1 MALPIKHPKES
12 YMQSTE
18 MIKPEDIIDIV
29 FRRRW
34 YILTP
39 VFLSLIFGIYYAS
52 TAPRIYEATTLVMV
66 EPQQVPE
73 DFVRSVVTDDAES
86 MLGIISQQITSRAYL
101 KRIVEDFNLMPK
113 NRPDFFLEDIIESMK
128 KKINVSVRRDR
139 HGTNTFSISYKDTN
153 PRRAM
158 EITNALAGNY
168 IETNLVER
176 ESQAA
181 GTNTFLE
188 GELETVRKRL
198 LEKENELKEYRR
210 QFMGQLPEQLGS
222 NLSMLQGLQ
231 NQLTSKETS
240 LRDLK
245 NRLAEVENQTAT
257 SSEGDTDPNDIGSL
271 KRKLDDLLMRYT
283 ENHPDVTRLRNRI
296 EELEKHPPGRKTGLT
311 TSSPFSPKKAQLL
324 SDRATLEYQIAQLQS
339 QIRIYQLRVEETPKR
354 EQELISLKRDYDNVD
369 NLYKSLLKRKLESE
383 ISISMERKQK
393 GEKYRVLDIAQIP
406 KRPIE
411 PNLKRIFMLTMA
423 VGFGLGCG
431 LTFLLEFLD
440 SSYRRPEKVEED
452 FKIPVIATIPAI
464 YPPKAVFKKRIE
476 MGLCSLFALL
486 ILALIG
492 AFTFFTLGGNDQAF
506 DIVKKIVSI

>member
-1 MALPIKHPKES
+1 
-12 YMQSTE
+12 MQSTE
-18 MIKPEDIIDIV
+18 MIKPEDVIDVV

-39 VFLSLIFGIYYAS
+39 LFLALIYGIFYAA

-66 EPQQVPE
+66 EPQQVPKE
-73 DFVRSVVTDDAES
+73 FVRSVVTDDAES
-86 MLGIISQQITSRAYL
+86 MLNIISQQITSHAYL
-101 KRIVEDFNLMPK
+101 ERIINDFNLMPK
-113 NRPDFFLEDIIESMK
+113 NKPDFFIEDAIEALK
-128 KKINVSVRRDR
+128 QNVKIKVNRDR
-139 HGTNTFSISYKDTN
+139 RGTDTFSISYKSTN

-158 EITNALAGNY
+158 EITNALASNF
-168 IETNLVER
+168 IEANMIER
-176 ESQAA
+176 EYQATD
-181 GTNTFLE
+181 TNTFLE

-198 LEKENELKEYRR
+198 IEKEDELKEYRQR
-210 QFMGQLPEQLGS
+210 FMGELPEQLGS
-222 NLSMLQGLQ
+222 NLSVLQGLQ
-231 NQLTSKETS
+231 NQLTAKEAS

-245 NRLAEVENQTAT
+245 IRLAEVENQAAT
-257 SSEGDTDPNDIGSL
+257 SSEGVADPNDIGSL

-296 EELEKHPPGRKTGLT
+296 EDLEKLPADGKTGQISDRPFSYRKTE
-311 TSSPFSPKKAQLL
+311 LL
-324 SDRATLEYQIAQLQS
+324 RDKSALEFQIAQLQS

-354 EQELISLKRDYDNVD
+354 EQELISLKRDYNNVD

-393 GEKYRVLDIAQIP
+393 GEKYNVINRAQIP

-411 PNLKRIFMLTMA
+411 PDLKRIFMLTLA
-423 VGFGLGCG
+423 AGFGLGCG
-431 LTFLLEFLD
+431 LAFLLEFLD

-452 FKIPVIATIPAI
+452 FDIPVIATIPAI
-464 YPPKAVFKKRIE
+464 YPLKAVYKKRIE

-492 AFTFFTLGGNDQAF
+492 AFSLATLGGNDQAF

>member
-1 MALPIKHPKES
+1 
-12 YMQSTE
+12 MQSTE
-18 MIKPEDIIDIV
+18 MLKPEDVIDVV

-39 VFLSLIFGIYYAS
+39 LFLALIFGIYYAA

-66 EPQQVPE
+66 EPQQVPKE
-73 DFVRSVVTDDAES
+73 FVRTVVTDDAES
-86 MLGIISQQITSRAYL
+86 TLNIISQQITSRVYL
-101 KRIVEDFNLMPK
+101 EKIINDFKLMPK
-113 NRPDFFLEDIIESMK
+113 NRPDILIEDVIEAIK
-128 KKINVSVRRDR
+128 QNIKIKVNRDR
-139 HGTNTFSISYKDTN
+139 RGTDTFSITYKNTN
-153 PRRAM
+153 PQRAM
-158 EITNALAGNY
+158 EITNALVSNF
-168 IETNLVER
+168 IEANMIQR
-176 ESQAA
+176 EYQATD
-181 GTNTFLE
+181 TNTFLE
-188 GELETVRKRL
+188 GELETVRKQL
-198 LEKENELKEYRR
+198 TEKEDELKEYRQR
-210 QFMGQLPEQLGS
+210 FMGELPEQLGS
-222 NLSMLQGLQ
+222 NLSVLQGLQ
-231 NQLTSKETS
+231 NQLTAKEAS

-245 NRLAEVENQTAT
+245 NRLAEVESQAAT
-257 SSEGDTDPNDIGSL
+257 SSEGVADPNDIGSL

-283 ENHPDVTRLRNRI
+283 ENHPDVTRLKNRI
-296 EELEKHPPGRKTGLT
+296 EELEKLPADGKTGQVSNRT
-311 TSSPFSPKKAQLL
+311 FSYKKTELL
-324 SDRATLEYQIAQLQS
+324 RDKSALEFQIAQLQS